1 MPASDLTYWLAYMK
15 MEREAMEEAS
25 NNARAGQAMA
35 KHKSGTFGRGK
46 R

>member
-15 MEREAMEEAS
+15 MEREAMEKAHLKAVAS
-25 NNARAGQAMA
+25 GGVQKARAQG
-35 KHKSGTFGRGK
+35 FRGK